1 MLTFKQYLVEKY
13 DALSGGQHGHYG
25 HAPDNVFYGA
35 KAAGAAGALF
45 KSMQDGHKQKSDID
59 AQKKT
64 DGSVSV
70 VTVRNQK
77 DSPFHNPKYPEHAIG
92 VAYKGRMDAK
102 TVANGDKVSFSSED
116 VAKHYGAGHHLTP
129 TLSKLLDHA
138 HKIHGNVPIIQHD
151 IHTVNPDKDLH
162 KVGDSIQWQP
172 NTIRNTTSDPTEKA
186 KLAKAKIV
194 IAQHTGFDKEFTHAR
209 GLKSGS
215 DVKEHSDVYNVN
227 LNVKKAHHT
236 AIDADN
242 EKLGQHLKDSTTR
255 GHLDTV
261 AKAPYHDMLERF
273 TNNRINAG
281 AYGEAHHKPMEHVE
295 FKKFV
300 SDAHDKEIAKVKTDK
315 AKAAKTATKNE
326 HLSAIDKD
334 KDAIQSTFRV
344 HHTFTNAVRNYVNQ
358 THGADSSSIKHELP
372 DGKGG
377 FTPATP
383 EGYVARSST
392 HPKANSQKF
401 NDRQAFNRFNKIN
414 GEQRFGKKP
423 VSESTKSDTAI
434 IVPAARMHPPT
445 LAHHALI
452 SDVVDRAKAVGGTA
466 HVYLSQNKPGDEK
479 NPLPAEHRVEMLN
492 HAYRQ
497 HISAGHL
504 QFHVGS
510 GMHANLA
517 DFHSKNPH
525 IKNAHIVLGDD
536 RMDAGDSLKKYNGSA
551 DKAGNVPYK
560 FDKLEVHQRKVTPS
574 KYDNIHATELRN
586 KARSGDSDAHEYFKE
601 RMHPNIPDHL
611 VKKTIDYI
619 RSTKAAVKPVKT
631 TKKKTVNESTLY
643 LVIDKLKLYGK
654 LN

>member
-77 DSPFHNPKYPEHAIG
+77 DSPFHNPKYPEHAVG

-151 IHTVNPDKDLH
+151 IHTVNPDKDLR

-209 GLKSGS
+209 GLRAGS
-215 DVKEHSDVYNVN
+215 DVKDHSDVYNVN
-227 LNVKKAHHT
+227 LNVKKADHT
-236 AIDADN
+236 SIGADN

-261 AKAPYHDMLERF
+261 AKAPYHNMLERF

-281 AYGEAHHKPMEHVE
+281 SYGEAHHKPMDHGE

-315 AKAAKTATKNE
+315 AKAAKTAIKNE

-358 THGADSSSIKHELP
+358 THSADNSPIKHELP

-383 EGYVARSST
+383 EGYVARSSS

-414 GEQRFGKKP
+414 GEQRFGKTP
-423 VSESTKSDTAI
+423 VTESTKSDTAI

-445 LAHHALI
+445 MAHHALI

-536 RMDAGDSLKKYNGSA
+536 RMDAGDALKKYNGSA

-574 KYDNIHATELRN
+574 KYDQIHATELRN

-601 RMHPNIPDHL
+601 RMHPNIPDYL

-619 RSTKAAVKPVKT
+619 RSTKAAAKPVKT

-643 LVIDKLKLYGK
+643 LVIDKLRLYGK
-654 LN
+654 L